1 MDASIAEPAVLDRIG
16 LSLDDVVDDVLTEPL
31 PKYIKELLALCAL
44 SDVLADHLPVDV
56 RQTIVLA
63 ISGVTCPTPPTSTA
77 TRGTATSPSCRKG
90 ARRRTLNHLPS

>member
-56 RQTIVLA
+56 RQTILLA
-63 ISGVTCPTPPTSTA
+63 NQLCDVPNPPDE
-77 TRGTATSPSCRKG
+77 
-90 ARRRTLNHLPS
+90 